1 MEDVL
6 DQRVGDDGQQDSVL
20 KPEDQLKKKCSSLEW
35 LLTVVFI
42 RFDNRLLILGLYYK
56 TFYSLNLQ
64 IFVIS

>member
-6 DQRVGDDGQQDSVL
+6 DQRVGDDGQQDRVL
-20 KPEDQLKKKCSSLEW
+20 KPEDQLKKKRSSLEW

-42 RFDNRLLILGLYYK
+42 RFDTRLLTLGLYYK
-56 TFYSLNLQ
+56 TFYSHNIR